1 MNNIDLTSSR
11 VFKGSMKFTP
21 KIGKKDKK
29 SKKNTKNSISSNK
42 KIVKKS
48 VSTKNQTKELE
59 KTSNNITINLDTN
72 NVENNLNNDKITNK
86 SITVNTIKNKNTIT
100 TPAKENNNDLSV
112 GTMTKSKG
120 VQVKPSNK
128 KVTSNVSKTVNYSI
142 NKNLDKPNKFKQSIL
157 EDEEDTISEV
167 SDDYLK
173 LNGSIELK
181 DSIEDSNSENEVQS
195 TLIKKAVAD
204 NEETLVEETDN
215 SNKELSSET
224 ADDTLIVE
232 DSQRI
237 LETDEE
243 EIEKISK
250 KEDDT
255 KQNEDDINDDVKE
268 LIKIIL
274 SDDVDKPKNNKNTKD
289 MQSIKKFI
297 TGLMDE
303 NEDDSEVPDK
313 KRDKENSESIYE
325 LLDKEEFNQS
335 IDTEVYN
342 KPINHEDD
350 EIENM
355 VKEKVTTKRKAG
367 RPKKTKGQ
375 KLTKKNPNVIVIS
388 DDENNDESDSI
399 EHEPIDNTTVK
410 KEIGDEL
417 PVKVKQEN
425 AKVQSGLRISQKRL
439 SSEDDSDE
447 DSEEEENLLS
457 RLKRQRISKKVVNN
471 SDDDNNDHG
480 EMNNENETR
489 MYEKSKNVKSIKAK
503 ITRNPKSLKTT
514 QTESESEHS
523 ENGDATPKRKTVTKK
538 RKASSPSKKSTKRKK
553 INNNNSNSEDDHQ
566 QRSSDGEDS
575 DNVSI
580 SSRTIADIID
590 NYRGT
595 EISTTQKEI
604 YRLAALK
611 RKATLE
617 RKRGKSSTPEIMTQT
632 VPEKPKEET
641 IEKKPKVYDP
651 EKNKTAIQMRVVNG
665 EIVIDQQSTLIDH
678 IDTTDE
684 ALPMLKYDE
693 NNHITSASF
702 KPKLKPLKWTKDET
716 ELFYKC
722 LSIFGTN
729 FSMLAIMFPSRN
741 RKQLLNKYKNEE
753 KINPGH
759 VQYALKHKKALDPE
773 FFEKY
778 SGQNMMEIGR
788 DAVEKVKLIEEQ
800 RKKEDL
806 ELFSKKK
813 ENDNDIKRVIIKSE
827 QLYGNDVKE
836 VKPILAN

>member
-1 MNNIDLTSSR
+1 
-11 VFKGSMKFTP
+11 MKFTP

-29 SKKNTKNSISSNK
+29 SKKSTKNSVSSNK
-42 KIVKKS
+42 KVVKKS
-48 VSTKNQTKELE
+48 VSTKNPSKDLE

-72 NVENNLNNDKITNK
+72 NVENNLNDDKITNK
-86 SITVNTIKNKNTIT
+86 SITVNTIKNITI
-100 TPAKENNNDLSV
+100 PSKENNNDLSV
-112 GTMTKSKG
+112 VTSTKSGG
-120 VQVKPSNK
+120 VPVKPLNK
-128 KVTSNVSKTVNYSI
+128 KEKVTSNVSKTENNSI
-142 NKNLDKPNKFKQSIL
+142 SKNLEKPNKFKQNIL

-167 SDDYLK
+167 SDDDLK

-195 TLIKKAVAD
+195 ALMKKTVAD

-250 KEDDT
+250 KDEDT

-274 SDDVDKPKNNKNTKD
+274 NDDVDKPKNNKNTKE
-289 MQSIKKFI
+289 MQSMKKFI
-297 TGLMDE
+297 TGLIDE
-303 NEDDSEVPDK
+303 NEDNSEIQNK
-313 KRDKENSESIYE
+313 KRDKETSKSIYE
-325 LLDKEEFNQS
+325 LLDQEEFNQS
-335 IDTEVYN
+335 IDTEIYN
-342 KPINHEDD
+342 KPINHEDA
-350 EIENM
+350 EIEDM

-367 RPKKTKGQ
+367 RPKKTKGK
-375 KLTKKNPNVIVIS
+375 KLTKKNTNVIVIS
-388 DDENNDESDSI
+388 DDENNDESDNI
-399 EHEPIDNTTVK
+399 EHEPIDNATVK
-410 KEIGDEL
+410 KEAGNDL

-425 AKVQSGLRISQKRL
+425 AKVQSKLRISQKRS
-439 SSEDDSDE
+439 SSESDSDE

-471 SDDDNNDHG
+471 SDDDNN

-489 MYEKSKNVKSIKAK
+489 HEKSKNVKSAKAK
-503 ITRNPKSLKTT
+503 IARNQKSLKTT

-523 ENGDATPKRKTVTKK
+523 ETGDVTPRRKTATKK

-553 INNNNSNSEDDHQ
+553 INNNEEDNQ

-632 VPEKPKEET
+632 VPEKPKEENV
-641 IEKKPKVYDP
+641 EKKPKVYDP

-702 KPKLKPLKWTKDET
+702 KPKLKPLKWSKDET

-827 QLYGNDVKE
+827 QIYGNDVKE